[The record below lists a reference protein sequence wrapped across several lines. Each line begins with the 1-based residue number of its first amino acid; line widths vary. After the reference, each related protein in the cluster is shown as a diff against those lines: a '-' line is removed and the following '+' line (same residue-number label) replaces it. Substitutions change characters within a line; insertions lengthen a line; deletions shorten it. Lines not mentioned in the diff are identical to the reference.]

1 MDNSLSATGKRSLS
15 SPLVKEK
22 KLLSSSKTSRA
33 ASEVAPECDEIVVV
47 HNNGQENQQQPQ
59 PEAIAI
65 TELPLR
71 TAEDSNI
78 PDKVG
83 FSFFLPK
90 NGPLLFFYSQFG
102 ELNVVVNFLG

>member
-33 ASEVAPECDEIVVV
+33 EASEVAPECDEIVVV

-83 FSFFLPK
+83 FSFFFCQRMAPC
-90 NGPLLFFYSQFG
+90 FFST
-102 ELNVVVNFLG
+102 LNLVS